1 VFRTRSIQFKLTVWY
16 ACALAVSLAL
26 FSGAIFVALRQ
37 QLMRSLDSDLTDSAA
52 RFQSY
57 FLHQAELESGNHLK
71 GELVEFCEALPESS
85 YIELRG
91 AKGFVFRYPE
101 RRVVPPHQRRVQKY
115 FNWGDESYHLSVSA
129 SAESIYR
136 AMELLRLLL
145 VALAPALIGAA
156 GIGGALLSRRA
167 LRPVDEI
174 TSAARMVGIENL
186 SQRLPVPRTGDQLQ
200 RLTEVWNSM
209 LDRLET
215 AIKALSQFAEDAS
228 HELRT
233 PLAVIRT
240 GAELALRK
248 ARTPESYRDSLSTIV
263 AEAERMT
270 RMVGDLLFL
279 ARSGASADRI
289 PMRSVDPADIVR
301 AVVSELNELA
311 AARNIR
317 VRTNL
322 LEDCPPISGNEP
334 ALRRLLLALIENAIK
349 YSKEGGLV
357 TVTASLAAERV
368 RIAVEDFGIGI
379 SPSDLPHIFQR
390 FYRADSAHG
399 ESGYGLGLSLASTIA
414 QLHGATIDAKSR
426 QGEGS
431 LFTVEFPTREALV
444 AA

>member
-1 VFRTRSIQFKLTVWY
+1 MFRARSIQFRLTVWY

-26 FSGAIFVALRQ
+26 FSGTIFLALRQ
-37 QLMRSLDSDLTDSAA
+37 QLMRSLDSDLNDAAA

-85 YIELRG
+85 YVELRG
-91 AKGFVFRYPE
+91 SNGFRFDYPE
-101 RRVVPPHQRRVQKY
+101 RRSASRHQRRIQKY
-115 FNWGDESYHLSVSA
+115 FRWGNESFHLSVSA

-136 AMELLRLLL
+136 AMDLLRLLL
-145 VALAPALIGAA
+145 AGLAPALIAA
-156 GIGGALLSRRA
+156 ACIGGALLSRRA
-167 LRPVDEI
+167 LRSVDQI
-174 TSAARMVGIENL
+174 TSAARIIGVENL
-186 SQRLPVPRTGDQLQ
+186 SQRLPVSPTGDELQ

-215 AIKALSQFAEDAS
+215 AVRTLSQFAEDAS

-240 GAELALRK
+240 GAELALRR
-248 ARTPESYRDSLSTIV
+248 ARSPESYRESLSAIA

-270 RMVGDLLFL
+270 RMVDDLLFL
-279 ARSGASADRI
+279 ARSGASANRM
-289 PMRSVDPADIVR
+289 PMRSVDAAGIVR
-301 AVVSELNELA
+301 AVVSELRQLA
-311 AARNIR
+311 AARDIE
-317 VRTNL
+317 VRTAFADN
-322 LEDCPPISGNEP
+322 CPPISGNEP

-349 YSKEGGLV
+349 YSREGGVVNV
-357 TVTASLAAERV
+357 TVCAASDRV
-368 RIAVEDFGIGI
+368 RVVVEDYGIGI
-379 SPSDLPHIFQR
+379 SPEDLPHIFQR
-390 FYRADSAHG
+390 FYRADPARG
-399 ESGYGLGLSLASTIA
+399 ESGYGLGLSLASSIA
-414 QLHGATIDAKSR
+414 QLHNATIDASSR